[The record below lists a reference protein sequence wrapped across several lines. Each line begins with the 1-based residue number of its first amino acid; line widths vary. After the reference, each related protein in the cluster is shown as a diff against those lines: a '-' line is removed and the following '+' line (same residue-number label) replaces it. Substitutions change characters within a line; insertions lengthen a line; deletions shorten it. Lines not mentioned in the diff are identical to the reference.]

1 MMKKINLKTD
11 ESIKDIYK
19 YEKTTNL
26 KRPLIGSEIP
36 AGFPSPA
43 QDYIEATLDLN
54 EHLISHPAATFF
66 VKVQG
71 FSMINAGIYPDDMLI
86 VDRALEAVS
95 GKVIVAIFEGDLTI
109 KRLLIENEKWFI
121 VPENEEFSPIE
132 ITEETDF
139 SVWGV
144 VTYAI
149 HKI

>member
-1 MMKKINLKTD
+1 MKKINLKTD
-11 ESIKDIYK
+11 ETIKEIYK
-19 YEKTTNL
+19 FEQTTKL

-54 EHLISHPAATFF
+54 EHLISHPSATFF

-71 FSMINAGIYPDDMLI
+71 YSMINAGIFPDDMLI

-95 GKVIVAIFEGDLTI
+95 GKVIVAILEGDLTV

-121 VPENEEFSPIE
+121 VPENEEYAPIE
-132 ITEETDF
+132 ITEEMDF